1 MCLRYTPT
9 IVACVCIHL
18 ACKWS
23 NYRIPLSAQG
33 KEWFSY
39 IDAEATHSLLDKLT
53 EEFLAIFDKCP
64 SKLKNKIR
72 DITQA
77 SRYIPYFLVEI
88 MLQHCLMYNS
98 RALVN
103 NRFDGFHKIHQIV
116 RKNHYFLVDAL
127 KNLESLI

>member
-77 SRYIPYFLVEI
+77 SRYIPYFLVKI
-88 MLQHCLMYNS
+88 MLECLYS
-98 RALVN
+98 GSVSEW
-103 NRFDGFHKIHQIV
+103 FQWFQT
-116 RKNHYFLVDAL
+116 
-127 KNLESLI
+127 ESPDFSKLFKEPLITKC

>member
-23 NYRIPLSAQG
+23 NYRIPLSAQQR
-33 KEWFSY
+33 EWFSY
-39 IDAEATHSLLDKLT
+39 IDAEATHDLLDKLT
-53 EEFLAIFDKCP
+53 DEFLAIFDKCP

-77 SRYIPYFLVEI
+77 SQIWVKTFFIYLVKGILEKWVGYFLKLE
-88 MLQHCLMYNS
+88 MPKLLFS
-98 RALVN
+98 RQMAT
-103 NRFDGFHKIHQIV
+103 
-116 RKNHYFLVDAL
+116 
-127 KNLESLI
+127 

>member
-77 SRYIPYFLVEI
+77 SRYIPYFLVKI
-88 MLQHCLMYNS
+88 MLECLCS
-98 RALVN
+98 
-103 NRFDGFHKIHQIV
+103 GFVSEWFQWFQTGRGIV
-116 RKNHYFLVDAL
+116 RVGSMGTNEL
-127 KNLESLI
+127 